1 MKVLLVRPPRIKQA
15 ITLSDFM
22 FAEPLG
28 LEMIYG
34 VIKEEHQVEIFDM
47 MVETM
52 SLAEKIKE
60 YNPELIGITSL
71 CIDVIMVIRLAEEAK
86 EYDKNII
93 TMVGGT
99 QSYLNAKAFYHPAID
114 HIFQYMD
121 RENIIEFLSVIG
133 KGEIYIIDGV
143 LSRELDYASSGKMK
157 RNEYLLPDRTS
168 TEKYRK
174 EYSYFGYKPAAIMEF
189 GAGCEKR
196 CDFCLRWR
204 IEGYQERFHDIDL
217 IKKELLSIKE
227 PTIMLF
233 DNDFFASREKLNT
246 FISLIKELNLNKNY
260 IVYGSVK
267 GIVEFK
273 KEIAEFKE
281 LGLKAVLVGY
291 ESFSDDELT
300 DYRKKSTTDDNSTAA
315 LILKELKI
323 DCWASFMAHPDW
335 DKEDFKK
342 LRGYIKTLRPE
353 ISSISPLTPFPNL
366 PLYKKYMDRLI
377 YSVEDYEKWSFG
389 QVMIK
394 PSKISLRT
402 YYLELLKTNLYVN
415 LIINKKTEMIN
426 NYGIKNIYKIAK
438 GSLNSFFKY
447 FKLMIQAKSV
457 ENQH

>member
-34 VIKEEHQVEIFDM
+34 LIKEDHQVEIFDM
-47 MVETM
+47 MVETI
-52 SLAEKIKE
+52 SLTEKLRD
-60 YNPELIGITSL
+60 YSPEIIGITSL
-71 CIDVIMVIRLAEEAK
+71 CIDVIMVLNLAKEAK
-86 EYDKNII
+86 AYNRDIV

-99 QSYLNAKAFYHPAID
+99 QSYLNTKAFYHPDID

-121 RENIIEFLSVIG
+121 RGNIIEFLSMVR
-133 KGEIYIIDGV
+133 KDEFKIIDGV
-143 LSRELDYASSGKMK
+143 LSRELGYSSSGKVK
-157 RNEYLLPDRTS
+157 RNEYLLPDRSS

-204 IEGYQERFHDIDL
+204 IEGHQERIYDL
-217 IKKELLSIKE
+217 DMIKKELLSIKE

-246 FISLIKELNLNKNY
+246 FITLIKELNLNKNY
-260 IVYGSVK
+260 IVYGSAK

-273 KEIAEFKE
+273 EEIAEFKD

-291 ESFSDDELT
+291 ESFSDEELT
-300 DYRKKSTTDDNSTAA
+300 DYRKKSTTDDNSTAS

-335 DKEDFKK
+335 DRNDFKK
-342 LRGYIKTLRPE
+342 LRRYIKTLRPE

-377 YSVEDYEKWSFG
+377 YSAEDYEKWSFG
-389 QVMIK
+389 QVMIM
-394 PSKISLRT
+394 PSKISLRK
-402 YYLELLKTNLYVN
+402 YYFELLKTNLYVN

-426 NYGIKNIYKIAK
+426 NYGIKNIYKILK

-447 FKLMIQAKSV
+447 FKLMIQAESI